1 MNLNLIKQLIEMLQ
15 SSQLT
20 VLEVQEESFRIR
32 MEQRTGLQSDISVIA
47 PLQQEPPKPQVVSQ
61 TADESGCEVKSPMVG
76 IFHMPKE
83 KIKIG
88 DILKKGQTAC
98 IIEAMKLMNNI
109 DMAEDGEIIE
119 IAVKEGDMV
128 EFNQLL
134 FRYNKTGE

>member
-1 MNLNLIKQLIEMLQ
+1 MNLNVIKQLVEMLQ
-15 SSQLT
+15 NSQLT

-32 MEQRTGLQSDISVIA
+32 MEQRMGLQSDVSAIA
-47 PLQQEPPKPQVVSQ
+47 PLQQPPPEPQAISH
-61 TADESGCEVKSPMVG
+61 TAGEAGYEVKSPMVG
-76 IFHMPKE
+76 IFHMPKDE
-83 KIKIG
+83 LKNG

-134 FRYNKTGE
+134 FRYHKIV